1 MAKAFSLASWNVEH
15 FRGNPARVERVV
27 NFLKNPAGGNS
38 PDIFALYE
46 VVGSQV
52 YGQLMTQ
59 LPRYNFHIT
68 EGPQVQEILVGVKSN
83 FTSFFTQKVEFKAG
97 NRYLR
102 PGAVLT
108 VRVGNEDYTIL
119 FLHTK
124 SSTDPIGLGLR
135 DEMFRRA
142 CRFRRVLNKGVQ
154 NGRANFIFLGDLNT
168 MGMKYPY
175 DYDIEAGTE
184 LRRLQGRARRSRMNL
199 LAKDEPHTWWDG
211 GTRYPLSDLD
221 QVVAAEHLQFTQF
234 NGRSVTVRG
243 WPKLPAGQ
251 QRRRWIDSYSDHGLL
266 YLEVQK

>member
-108 VRVGNEDYTIL
+108 VRVGNEDFTIL

-168 MGMKYPY
+168 MGMDYPY
-175 DYDIEAGTE
+175 KLDIEAKSE
-184 LRRLQGRARRSRMNL
+184 LRRLHGRARRSRMNL
-199 LAKDEPHTWWDG
+199 LSKDEPHTWWNG
-211 GTRYPLSDLD
+211 GTFLPPSDLD

-234 NGRSVTVRG
+234 NGSSVTVRG
-243 WPKLPAGQ
+243 WPKLPAGL
-251 QRRRWIDSYSDHGLL
+251 QRRAWIDSYSDHGLL